1 MIGIVNEPVQNAD
14 TVATMRS
21 TYYPNAYAA
30 IRSAE
35 SALSIASN
43 NQLHVQFMNSLW
55 GSGDPDQYLPNNY
68 FASYDDHRYLKWDS
82 KVAVSQSSYI
92 STSCSDN
99 RGVNWPTVVGE
110 FSLSVPE
117 MCSGLQVGI
126 RVRSR
131 HFTRS
136 GLRHRL
142 LLMKRIRWVGSFGL
156 GRVSWGIIG
165 GRIKVCSLCGNWRE
179 VWLMRMQMLLLRGL
193 FLRIRRMYIRM
204 GHADGHNVCKKM

>member
-55 GSGDPDQYLPNNY
+55 GSGDPDQYLTNNY

-82 KVAVSQSSYI
+82 SVAVSQSSYI

-110 FSLSVPE
+110 FSLSVPDDVQWT
-117 MCSGLQVGI
+117 SGWDPSTQQAFYKKWFAAQVTSYETNTLGWVFWTWKSQLGDYRWSYQGMFS
-126 RVRSR
+126 RVE
-131 HFTRS
+131 
-136 GLRHRL
+136 
-142 LLMKRIRWVGSFGL
+142 FGE
-156 GRVSWGIIG
+156 
-165 GRIKVCSLCGNWRE
+165 KCG
-179 VWLMRMQMLLLRGL
+179 
-193 FLRIRRMYIRM
+193 
-204 GHADGHNVCKKM
+204 